1 MTKEFLSK
9 GRQRYLMLVSFL
21 LLAVATFAVPAK
33 PGLTRLL
40 TLTDGSTVN
49 ATLVGDE
56 YLHYWLG
63 ADGNAYQAVGEDTY
77 QSFDPQANQ
86 EAADERRSSANHQ
99 RARRLAPRKV
109 GNVGSITGQKK
120 GLIILVNFSDVS
132 FKTANN
138 KALYKRIA
146 NEENFTY
153 TINSSYSFKGSMR
166 DYFYVQSDGKFELT
180 FDVVGPVTVSKTQA
194 YYGAND
200 SKGNDEHPAEMVIE
214 ALNLANSEVNYA
226 NYDWD
231 GDGYV
236 EQVYVVYAGKGE
248 ADGGAAN
255 TIWPHEWTLSSANY
269 YGDGT
274 GRQQLDGKY
283 IDTYACGGE
292 LNGSSGNIAG
302 IGTMCHEFSHCLGY
316 PDFYDTKNGGGQGMG
331 YWDLMDSGSYNDDGY
346 QPAGYTSYE
355 RMVAGWKTPEELVY
369 TQNISNM
376 TALQDEGS
384 KSYIIY
390 NKGHRDEYYLLENRQ
405 MKKWDTSLPGAGL
418 LILHVDY
425 NSSAWSNNTVNN
437 TLSNQRMT
445 WIPADNQYQY
455 TTYQGTKY
463 YTFEGMAND
472 PFPYGSVNAFGKNTT
487 PAATLYNKNSD
498 DSYYLDSS
506 IENITQNSDGTIS
519 FYFRGISNVALP
531 VISPD
536 AGRFAKDQT
545 VTVTITAETG
555 AAIYY
560 TTNGDTPTA
569 ASTLYTAPFTLN
581 ATTTVKAIA
590 VKDDEESGIATA
602 TYTFIDPLILADESL
617 SFTAQV
623 GSSETKQLT
632 VLTEGLTQDVTL
644 ALTDANGVFS
654 LSPATISKSQEEAT
668 VNVTFSPTAAG
679 NYSGTITLTSEGA
692 APVTV
697 SLTGTAPVTVP
708 ELTVSNVTA
717 TDALAT
723 WTACDGVSSYTLQL
737 ASDDQFTT
745 GGSSSPSATQILSE
759 DFSGFTSTSTADISN
774 SLNNYTATT
783 GWNGSKVYPENEMA
797 KIGASS
803 GQGWIMTPAL
813 NASGTL
819 TVVWSAYRYGT
830 SDKSTILLGISENG
844 TDFYEETIT
853 IGDEIDT
860 FTNTF
865 TVSSSTVYVR
875 WMASASSKARFYLDD
890 ITISTGG
897 SGGGF
902 GSGSLIAEYTVTDGT
917 SYTFTGLTPYTIYYA
932 RVKGNADW
940 SNIEEFL
947 TEEAPVTNTAPTWS
961 STFPATASIN
971 VGQTYTLANVSS
983 YVSGSPAPT
992 ITLNAPAGLE
1002 AELEDDTF
1010 TFIPESSGD
1019 YTFTFTATNGISP
1032 DATATLTLNVS
1043 SAQTS
1048 SYNEFALVT
1057 SATDFVEG
1065 DYIIVYDGGAMNTT
1079 VSSNRL
1085 LCTEVTPTNNVI
1097 TTDNAA
1103 IIWHI
1108 APSGDYYTIYN
1119 ARENKYAAA
1128 TGSNNQAQLSS
1139 STDDKSLWSVTT
1151 GTTGS
1156 TFEFINKSNSR
1167 YLRRNGTYGFACY
1180 ASGTGGA
1187 LSLYKRTSGSID
1199 PAIAYYQNADGK
1211 KGSELKTAMSSI
1223 ILPHTQKTYDYLWTA
1238 FQTTDVRNDGK
1249 IWDMYSNATNY
1260 EPANKGETY
1269 TKEGDCYNREH
1280 SFPKSWFGGEVTPMF
1295 TDLHHIYPTDGYING
1310 RRSNYPFGETNG
1322 GTYQSAN
1329 NFSKLGTCTYPGYTG
1344 IVFEPA
1350 DEYKGDFAR
1359 TYFYMVTCY
1368 ENELSTWRTNY
1379 SSTEVQYVLDGNTYP
1394 GLTEWQL
1401 NMLMKWAKNDPVSEK
1416 ETARNNAVYAIQN
1429 NRNPFIDYPGLE
1441 EYVWGSL
1448 TAKAF
1453 SYDNYEQPT
1462 YKQDVA
1468 MSFSPV
1474 EATAIVGED
1483 FTEPTLTTNP
1493 AGLTVTYS
1501 SSVPSVATV
1510 NSSTGE
1516 VTLVAAGTTT
1526 ITASFA
1532 GNDSY
1537 NEGSASYTLTVSNP
1551 ALAFGETLLYEGLS
1565 KYSGSDA
1572 SQAMETTYQYL
1583 DYKGWSSITS
1593 VFAGGKS
1600 NAQRNGGCLKFG
1612 SGSAAGSMTT
1622 SSITLTNG
1630 GTLTFYLKKY
1640 SSDEGKLKV
1649 TVEGYTEEEFTP
1661 TSDWTLCTVDL
1672 SEVSGNVTITLATTK
1687 NRAYVDEI
1695 KLTSN
1700 GTLNLANDGGNATNI
1715 AAAAANGG
1723 KFNVKLKDRTLYED
1737 GNWNTLCLPFDCDL
1751 LSIMDFGLT
1760 VMAFDADNSTFD
1772 NGTLTLNFTT
1782 VYDGIDNNGTLVAG
1796 TPYIV
1801 KWPGYEGHT
1810 AIIEPVFYGVTI
1822 NAIANNTVCDL
1833 GDGKSIAFCGTYEQ
1847 LTYDAADQ
1855 SVLFLGNENT
1865 LYYPESGAA
1874 IGAQRAYFKL
1884 EGLEAKASAPG
1895 NGGSPVRQFI
1905 LNFNTNDVEGII
1917 EIANSHE
1924 SNQIVTDWYDLS
1936 GRKIDNAGTAVS
1948 LPKGIYIHNGRK
1960 IVVK

>member
-745 GGSSSPSATQILSE
+745 GGSSSPLPPRSSLR
-759 DFSGFTSTSTADISN
+759 TSRA
-774 SLNNYTATT
+774 SLA
-783 GWNGSKVYPENEMA
+783 
-797 KIGASS
+797 
-803 GQGWIMTPAL
+803 
-813 NASGTL
+813 
-819 TVVWSAYRYGT
+819 
-830 SDKSTILLGISENG
+830 
-844 TDFYEETIT
+844 
-853 IGDEIDT
+853 
-860 FTNTF
+860 
-865 TVSSSTVYVR
+865 
-875 WMASASSKARFYLDD
+875 
-890 ITISTGG
+890 
-897 SGGGF
+897 
-902 GSGSLIAEYTVTDGT
+902 
-917 SYTFTGLTPYTIYYA
+917 
-932 RVKGNADW
+932 
-940 SNIEEFL
+940 
-947 TEEAPVTNTAPTWS
+947 
-961 STFPATASIN
+961 
-971 VGQTYTLANVSS
+971 
-983 YVSGSPAPT
+983 PAP
-992 ITLNAPAGLE
+992 L
-1002 AELEDDTF
+1002 
-1010 TFIPESSGD
+1010 
-1019 YTFTFTATNGISP
+1019 
-1032 DATATLTLNVS
+1032 
-1043 SAQTS
+1043 
-1048 SYNEFALVT
+1048 T
-1057 SATDFVEG
+1057 SA
-1065 DYIIVYDGGAMNTT
+1065 I
-1079 VSSNRL
+1079 
-1085 LCTEVTPTNNVI
+1085 P
-1097 TTDNAA
+1097 
-1103 IIWHI
+1103 
-1108 APSGDYYTIYN
+1108 
-1119 ARENKYAAA
+1119 
-1128 TGSNNQAQLSS
+1128 
-1139 STDDKSLWSVTT
+1139 
-1151 GTTGS
+1151 
-1156 TFEFINKSNSR
+1156 
-1167 YLRRNGTYGFACY
+1167 
-1180 ASGTGGA
+1180 
-1187 LSLYKRTSGSID
+1187 
-1199 PAIAYYQNADGK
+1199 
-1211 KGSELKTAMSSI
+1211 
-1223 ILPHTQKTYDYLWTA
+1223 
-1238 FQTTDVRNDGK
+1238 
-1249 IWDMYSNATNY
+1249 
-1260 EPANKGETY
+1260 
-1269 TKEGDCYNREH
+1269 
-1280 SFPKSWFGGEVTPMF
+1280 
-1295 TDLHHIYPTDGYING
+1295 
-1310 RRSNYPFGETNG
+1310 
-1322 GTYQSAN
+1322 
-1329 NFSKLGTCTYPGYTG
+1329 
-1344 IVFEPA
+1344 
-1350 DEYKGDFAR
+1350 
-1359 TYFYMVTCY
+1359 
-1368 ENELSTWRTNY
+1368 
-1379 SSTEVQYVLDGNTYP
+1379 
-1394 GLTEWQL
+1394 
-1401 NMLMKWAKNDPVSEK
+1401 
-1416 ETARNNAVYAIQN
+1416 
-1429 NRNPFIDYPGLE
+1429 
-1441 EYVWGSL
+1441 
-1448 TAKAF
+1448 
-1453 SYDNYEQPT
+1453 
-1462 YKQDVA
+1462 
-1468 MSFSPV
+1468 
-1474 EATAIVGED
+1474 
-1483 FTEPTLTTNP
+1483 
-1493 AGLTVTYS
+1493 
-1501 SSVPSVATV
+1501 
-1510 NSSTGE
+1510 
-1516 VTLVAAGTTT
+1516 
-1526 ITASFA
+1526 
-1532 GNDSY
+1532 
-1537 NEGSASYTLTVSNP
+1537 
-1551 ALAFGETLLYEGLS
+1551 
-1565 KYSGSDA
+1565 
-1572 SQAMETTYQYL
+1572 
-1583 DYKGWSSITS
+1583 
-1593 VFAGGKS
+1593 
-1600 NAQRNGGCLKFG
+1600 
-1612 SGSAAGSMTT
+1612 
-1622 SSITLTNG
+1622 
-1630 GTLTFYLKKY
+1630 
-1640 SSDEGKLKV
+1640 
-1649 TVEGYTEEEFTP
+1649 
-1661 TSDWTLCTVDL
+1661 
-1672 SEVSGNVTITLATTK
+1672 
-1687 NRAYVDEI
+1687 
-1695 KLTSN
+1695 
-1700 GTLNLANDGGNATNI
+1700 
-1715 AAAAANGG
+1715 
-1723 KFNVKLKDRTLYED
+1723 
-1737 GNWNTLCLPFDCDL
+1737 
-1751 LSIMDFGLT
+1751 
-1760 VMAFDADNSTFD
+1760 
-1772 NGTLTLNFTT
+1772 
-1782 VYDGIDNNGTLVAG
+1782 
-1796 TPYIV
+1796 
-1801 KWPGYEGHT
+1801 
-1810 AIIEPVFYGVTI
+1810 
-1822 NAIANNTVCDL
+1822 
-1833 GDGKSIAFCGTYEQ
+1833 
-1847 LTYDAADQ
+1847 
-1855 SVLFLGNENT
+1855 
-1865 LYYPESGAA
+1865 
-1874 IGAQRAYFKL
+1874 
-1884 EGLEAKASAPG
+1884 
-1895 NGGSPVRQFI
+1895 
-1905 LNFNTNDVEGII
+1905 
-1917 EIANSHE
+1917 
-1924 SNQIVTDWYDLS
+1924 
-1936 GRKIDNAGTAVS
+1936 
-1948 LPKGIYIHNGRK
+1948 
-1960 IVVK
+1960 